1 MGLSRAYALSFR
13 IGCRMHGLIDVG
25 WHAEGHSVVESA
37 GNQGESWS
45 LRARTRNLQSDAKRC
60 KASLRLAKRRD
71 VLNCIEA
78 QEFFGMSGCLETDC
92 LDSSPRHEH
101 DASLARLVGK

>member
-1 MGLSRAYALSFR
+1 
-13 IGCRMHGLIDVG
+13 MHGLIDVG

-45 LRARTRNLQSDAKRC
+45 LRARTRNLQSDAKRCKAMQSDAKRC

>member
-1 MGLSRAYALSFR
+1 MLLKALGTKERVGVSE
-13 IGCRMHGLIDVG
+13 HGLETCK
-25 WHAEGHSVVESA
+25 AM
-37 GNQGESWS
+37 
-45 LRARTRNLQSDAKRC
+45 QSDAKRC